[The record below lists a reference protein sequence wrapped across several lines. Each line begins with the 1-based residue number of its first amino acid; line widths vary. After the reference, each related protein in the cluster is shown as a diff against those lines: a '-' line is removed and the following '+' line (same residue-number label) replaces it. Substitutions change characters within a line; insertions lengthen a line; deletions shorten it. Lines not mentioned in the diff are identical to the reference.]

1 MVSRL
6 RESLVQHRSL
16 TGRGS
21 ADLVFGRTVDRPF
34 ASSAVN
40 DRAYRC
46 WAAAGLKRITMHER
60 RHTCASYFIA
70 AGVNAK
76 TLSTFLGHASVTITL
91 DRYGH
96 LFPGAEAEATAL
108 VDRYLDRSDREISAE
123 LRQQ

>member
-1 MVSRL
+1 MEPKTLAGRRRVPIVSRL
-6 RESLVQHRSL
+6 VEQLTVHRRLTHGEPQH
-16 TGRGS
+16 
-21 ADLVFGRTVDRPF
+21 LVFGRRP
-34 ASSAVN
+34 APTAIN
-40 DRAYRC
+40 RRAQRR
-46 WAAAGLKRITMHER
+46 WDTAGLTRITMHEC

-108 VDRYLDRSDREISAE
+108 VDDYLDSSEP
-123 LRQQ
+123 